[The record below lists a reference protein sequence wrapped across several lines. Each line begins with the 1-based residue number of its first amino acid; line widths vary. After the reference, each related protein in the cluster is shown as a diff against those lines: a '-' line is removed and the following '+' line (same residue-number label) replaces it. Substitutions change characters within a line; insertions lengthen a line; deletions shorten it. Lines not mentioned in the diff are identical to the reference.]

1 MSEATARA
9 VGLQRLYQQRLSA
22 NPFATPEEVV
32 GWLGA
37 VQAQDYPGA
46 KWALALRMAKA
57 TENSVEQAFDAGKIL
72 RTHLMRPTWHFVTPA
87 DIRWLL
93 DLTAPHVNAI
103 NGYMYRQQ
111 KLDEPLLARTNDII
125 AAALTG
131 GKQLTREELA
141 IALRQAGV
149 EADGVRLGYIV
160 HRAELDKVVCS
171 GARRGKQFTY
181 ALLDER
187 APVEQAR
194 ILSRAEALAELSLR
208 FYTAH
213 GPATVRDFIWWSGLS
228 IADAKAGLEMVASQL
243 ESIEHNGQIYWFSA
257 QQPPVAQPC
266 ETAFL
271 LPTYDEFLLG
281 YETHDRARLAGLK
294 EGEIVAFD
302 SMIIIGGRIVGS
314 WRRTLKKDAVV
325 IELKPLIS
333 LTNEQIEAINAA
345 TERFGQFLG
354 LSVVRVWQL
363 TN

>member
-1 MSEATARA
+1 MSEATAHA
-9 VGLQRLYQQRLSA
+9 ISLQRLYQQRLSA
-22 NPFATPEEVV
+22 NPLATPEDVV

-46 KWALALRMAKA
+46 KWALAMRLEAA
-57 TENSVEQAFDAGKIL
+57 TEKGLEQAFDAGKIL

-93 DLTAPHVNAI
+93 NLTAPHVNAI

-111 KLDEPLLARTNDII
+111 KLDEPLLARTNAII

-141 IALRQAGV
+141 VALRQAGV

-187 APVEQAR
+187 APVEDAR

-228 IADAKAGLEMVASQL
+228 STDAKAGLEMVRSQL
-243 ESIEHNGQIYWFSA
+243 ASLEDNGQIYWFSA
-257 QQPPVAQPC
+257 SQPPIAESC
-266 ETAFL
+266 DKAFL
-271 LPTYDEFLLG
+271 LPTYDELLLG

-294 EGEIVAFD
+294 GGEMVAFD
-302 SMIIIGGRIVGS
+302 SMIVIGGRIVGS
-314 WRRTLKKDAVV
+314 WRRTLKKDVVV
-325 IELKPLIS
+325 IDLKPLAP
-333 LTNEQIEAINAA
+333 LGEQQIEAVNAA
-345 TERFGQFLG
+345 TERFGRFLG
-354 LSVVRVWQL
+354 LAVVRVWQPA
-363 TN
+363 